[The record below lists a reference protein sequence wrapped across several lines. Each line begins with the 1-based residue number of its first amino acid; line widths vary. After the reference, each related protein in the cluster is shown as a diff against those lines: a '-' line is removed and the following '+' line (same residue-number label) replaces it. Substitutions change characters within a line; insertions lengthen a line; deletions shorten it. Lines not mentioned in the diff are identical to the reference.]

1 MKNSNILRIKDL
13 ARYLNVSR
21 STIYYWLDVKSKYYK
36 ANFPKPIQLSLRAKG
51 WLKSEPPRVF
61 RRQFILSQA
70 TLADSSSW
78 R

>member
-1 MKNSNILRIKDL
+1 MKNSNILRIKYL

-51 WLKSEPPRVF
+51 WLKSEIDAYLEF
-61 RRQFILSQA
+61 ESKKANAAEMQNH
-70 TLADSSSW
+70 
-78 R
+78 